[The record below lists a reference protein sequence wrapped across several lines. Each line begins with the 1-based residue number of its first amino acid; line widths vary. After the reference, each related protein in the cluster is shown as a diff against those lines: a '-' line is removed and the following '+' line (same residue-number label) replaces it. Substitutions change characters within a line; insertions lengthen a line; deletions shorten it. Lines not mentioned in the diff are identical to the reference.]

1 MRTFTVSIGTVYICS
16 FHPVELSSK
25 LGYICINSMFI
36 SEYVIRNVYICAFI
50 LGLPLANDIFACIEF
65 QFGCQR
71 KQVYQLN

>member
-25 LGYICINSMFI
+25 LGYICINSMFNM
-36 SEYVIRNVYICAFI
+36 SEYVIRNLYICAFI

-65 QFGCQR
+65 QFGCH
-71 KQVYQLN
+71 QVFKLN